1 MPRHASNVPFADIDL
16 QQREVWLSP
25 TADIRQADRTVW
37 FVLQTGIDP
46 EHYVGI
52 ARNHHGTGVT
62 RGLPF
67 SSMKALYA
75 FAGVSPV
82 FFVSCTTPAGT

>member
-1 MPRHASNVPFADIDL
+1 MRSTY
-16 QQREVWLSP
+16 SSGGS
-25 TADIRQADRTVW
+25 DRVVCFTNR
-37 FVLQTGIDP
+37 DP
-46 EHYVGI
+46 EDDVGI

-82 FFVSCTTPAGT
+82 FLSHAQHRRGHNTTVRL